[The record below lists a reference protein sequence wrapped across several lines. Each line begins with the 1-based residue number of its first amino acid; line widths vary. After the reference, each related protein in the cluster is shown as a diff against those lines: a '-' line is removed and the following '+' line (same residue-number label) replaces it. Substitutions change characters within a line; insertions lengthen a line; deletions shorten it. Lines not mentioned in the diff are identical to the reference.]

1 MPSGYCFSELLPA
14 VRLISA
20 KLYPDCWPGKAVT
33 DVAAFNIA
41 RISTGDCGCTSWGR
55 THCFAVLNPAVPG
68 IGGATPLLIWSWP
81 LSRVSVWA
89 AVLTTCTP
97 SPIPKQLVRDMAR
110 MSGLVFSWVPKR
122 PNEPLPTGR
131 RCGEVNATNK
141 TRSSCQMDPVI
152 PRLAVGMLFRGN

>member
-1 MPSGYCFSELLPA
+1 MAPCGPLC
-14 VRLISA
+14 SA
-20 KLYPDCWPGKAVT
+20 KQYPGCWPGKAVT

-41 RISTGDCGCTSWGR
+41 RNSTGDCGCASWGR
-55 THCFAVLNPAVPG
+55 TYCFVLLNPAVPG
-68 IGGATPLLIWSWP
+68 IGGQTLPLICSWP

-89 AVLTTCTP
+89 AVLAPCAP
-97 SPIPKQLVRDMAR
+97 APIPKQLVRDMAR

-122 PNEPLPTGR
+122 PNEPLPAGR

-152 PRLAVGMLFRGN
+152 PRPTVDMLFRGN